1 MTYDHK
7 KISILY
13 ILSEAAQEAYTKIK
27 ALIIRIF
34 SLLKKQGKEQDL
46 KEQFYDS
53 YIDFARKLDEEGHY
67 EESYSYMAI
76 CSMYYQL
83 MDKPN
88 LLITHESFFMDLFRA
103 FDDLLYTKMNN
114 PDVYNKK
121 YLEFEGYSL
130 KMQEYFYSNLAV
142 PNPHFN
148 EKTLNKI
155 TSNLSGDLK

>member
-46 KEQFYDS
+46 REQFYDS

-142 PNPHFN
+142 PSPHFN

>member
-142 PNPHFN
+142 PSPHFN

>member
-1 MTYDHK
+1 
-7 KISILY
+7 
-13 ILSEAAQEAYTKIK
+13 
-27 ALIIRIF
+27 
-34 SLLKKQGKEQDL
+34 
-46 KEQFYDS
+46 
-53 YIDFARKLDEEGHY
+53 
-67 EESYSYMAI
+67 
-76 CSMYYQL
+76 
-83 MDKPN
+83 
-88 LLITHESFFMDLFRA
+88 MDLFRA

-142 PNPHFN
+142 PSPHFN

>member
-103 FDDLLYTKMNN
+103 FDDLLYTKMND

-142 PNPHFN
+142 PSPYFN